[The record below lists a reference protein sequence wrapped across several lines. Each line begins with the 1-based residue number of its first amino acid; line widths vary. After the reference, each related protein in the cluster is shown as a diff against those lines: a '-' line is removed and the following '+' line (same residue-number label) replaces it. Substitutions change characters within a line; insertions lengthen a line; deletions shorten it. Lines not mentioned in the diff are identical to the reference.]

1 MTGLSIVIIAL
12 ALIAVFAMFWRL
24 VEWTGGAAGAAL
36 SVCRSMQTGF
46 DAWRESQE
54 VARATSVGTDQSPT
68 PDPDDEAGDRRLDPG
83 LEVPVQAMQ
92 GRPFRRRP

>member
-1 MTGLSIVIIAL
+1 MTGLSMVIITL

-46 DAWRESQE
+46 DAWRDPHG
-54 VARATSVGTDQSPT
+54 VARATVVGMDQPPT
-68 PDPDDEAGDRRLDPG
+68 PDTADEGQDRRLDPG
-83 LEVPVQAMQ
+83 FEAPVQAIQ
-92 GRPFRRRP
+92 GRPLRRP